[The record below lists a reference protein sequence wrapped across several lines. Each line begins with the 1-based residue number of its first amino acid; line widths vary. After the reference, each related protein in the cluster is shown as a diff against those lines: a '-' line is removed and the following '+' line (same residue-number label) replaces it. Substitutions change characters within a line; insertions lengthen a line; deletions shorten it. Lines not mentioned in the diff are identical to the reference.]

1 MNIKIKS
8 VFQRFAVLLLTVILF
23 AQCNKK
29 DDVVLATDTIDTK
42 LAADPELSLFKK
54 AVTQAKLESFTKGP
68 GPFTILAPTNAALAA
83 AGITDATLATVDSIT
98 LTAIL
103 FNHFQ
108 NLKRTSFEFPVGP
121 NAPMASM
128 AGFSNFSSK
137 NLTTNTTYVN
147 AAKVLETDINCSN
160 GIIHK
165 IDKFLALPNI
175 PARTIIKSNPNYSL
189 MDSAISKAGVSTIAS
204 FAPATG
210 SATTIFLISNASM
223 IAAGYTSLA
232 TIGALTPAQVTT
244 LTNTLRYHIIQSRN
258 YSIAFKGGSTKTL
271 QGSNVIIT
279 TSTPVTV
286 KGTSNTS
293 ASTITTPDII
303 ASNAV
308 LHEISGILLP

>member
-1 MNIKIKS
+1 MNIHIKS
-8 VFQRFAVLLLTVILF
+8 IFQKFGVFVLATTLLV
-23 AQCNKK
+23 QCDKK
-29 DDVVLATDTIDTK
+29 DDVVLATETIDTK

-54 AVTQAKLESFTKGP
+54 AITQAKLESFTKGP
-68 GPFTILAPTNAALAA
+68 GPFTILAPTNAALAS
-83 AGITDATLATVDSIT
+83 AGITEASLATVDSIT
-98 LTAIL
+98 LTAML

-147 AAKVLETDINCSN
+147 AAKVLQTDINCSN

-165 IDKFLALPNI
+165 IDKYLALPII

-189 MDSAISKAGVSTIAS
+189 MDSAISKANLTSV

-210 SATTIFLISNASM
+210 SATTIFLITNASM
-223 IAAGYTSLA
+223 MSAGYTSLA

-244 LTNTLRYHIIQSRN
+244 LANILRYHVVQSRN
-258 YSIAFKGGSTKTL
+258 FSIAFRAGNTKTL
-271 QGSNVIIT
+271 QGTNVVVT
-279 TSTPVTV
+279 TGSPVTV
-286 KGTSNTS
+286 KGTSN
-293 ASTITTPDII
+293 AAPLTITVADII
-303 ASNAV
+303 ASNGV
-308 LHEISGILLP
+308 LHELSGILLP

>member
-1 MNIKIKS
+1 MKIKS
-8 VFQRFAVLLLTVILF
+8 VFQRAAVLLLTVILF

-98 LTAIL
+98 LTAML

-137 NLTTNTTYVN
+137 NLTTNTTYIN

-189 MDSAISKAGVSTIAS
+189 MDSAISKAGITTT

-258 YSIAFKGGSTKTL
+258 FSIAFKAGSTKTL

-279 TSTPVTV
+279 TGTPVTV
-286 KGTSNTS
+286 KGISNTT

>member
-1 MNIKIKS
+1 MNTKIKS
-8 VFQRFAVLLLTVILF
+8 VFQRVAVLLLTVILF

-98 LTAIL
+98 LTAML

-137 NLTTNTTYVN
+137 NLTTNTTYIN

-189 MDSAISKAGVSTIAS
+189 MDSAISKAGITTT

-258 YSIAFKGGSTKTL
+258 FSIAFKAGSTKTL

-279 TSTPVTV
+279 TGTPVTV
-286 KGTSNTS
+286 KGISNTT

>member
-8 VFQRFAVLLLTVILF
+8 IFQRVTVLMLAVTLLV
-23 AQCNKK
+23 QCNKN
-29 DDVVLATDTIDTK
+29 DDVVLATDTIDAK
-42 LAADPELSLFKK
+42 LAADPELSIFRK
-54 AVTQAKLESFTKGP
+54 AITQARLESFTKGP
-68 GPFTILAPTNAALAA
+68 GPFTILAPTDAALNA
-83 AGITDATLATVDSIT
+83 AGITEANLATVDSIT
-98 LTAIL
+98 LTAMIL
-103 FNHFQ
+103 NHFQ

-128 AGFSNFSSK
+128 AGFNNFSSK

-147 AAKVLETDINCSN
+147 AAKILQTDINCSN

-165 IDKFLALPNI
+165 IDKYLVLPTI
-175 PARTIIKSNPNYSL
+175 SARTIIKSNPNYSL
-189 MDSAISKAGVSTIAS
+189 MDSAISKAGLSTIAS

-210 SATTIFLISNASM
+210 SATTIFLITNASM
-223 IAAGYTSLA
+223 ISAGYTSLA

-244 LTNTLRYHIIQSRN
+244 LTNILRYHIIQSRN

-279 TSTPVTV
+279 TNTPVTV
-286 KGTSNTS
+286 KGTSNTT

>member
-1 MNIKIKS
+1 MKIKS
-8 VFQRFAVLLLTVILF
+8 VFQRAAVLLLTVILF

-98 LTAIL
+98 LTAML

-137 NLTTNTTYVN
+137 NLTTNTTYIN

-189 MDSAISKAGVSTIAS
+189 MDSAISKAGITTT

-258 YSIAFKGGSTKTL
+258 FSIAFKAGSTKTL

-279 TSTPVTV
+279 TGTQVTV
-286 KGTSNTS
+286 KGISNTT

>member
-8 VFQRFAVLLLTVILF
+8 IIQRVTVLMLAVTLLV
-23 AQCNKK
+23 QCNKK
-29 DDVVLATDTIDTK
+29 DDVVLATETIDTK
-42 LAADPELSLFKK
+42 LAADPELSLFKQ
-54 AVTQAKLESFTKGP
+54 AITQAKLESFTKGP
-68 GPFTILAPTNAALAA
+68 GPFTILAPTNAAFAA
-83 AGITDATLATVDSIT
+83 AGITEASLAATDSIT
-98 LTAIL
+98 LTAMI

-147 AAKVLETDINCSN
+147 AAKVLQTDINCSN

-165 IDKFLALPNI
+165 IDKFLVLPNI

-189 MDSAISKAGVSTIAS
+189 MDSAISRAGLTTT

-210 SATTIFLISNASM
+210 SATTIFLITNASM
-223 IAAGYTSLA
+223 MSAGYTSLA

-244 LTNTLRYHIIQSRN
+244 LSNILRYHIVQSRN
-258 YSIAFKGGSTKTL
+258 FSIAFKAGSTKTL
-271 QGSNVIIT
+271 QGSNVIVT
-279 TSTPVTV
+279 TGSPVTV
-286 KGTSNTS
+286 KGTSNST
-293 ASTITTPDII
+293 ASTITNADII